1 MFNMKFKAGAPLQI
15 FNQSLSTKQ
24 EHKICFNQCELM
36 CVIYLPGE
44 VYATWPALD
53 VVLHG

>member
-1 MFNMKFKAGAPLQI
+1 MKFKAGAPLHL

-24 EHKICFNQCELM
+24 EHEICFNQCELM
-36 CVIYLPGE
+36 CVIYLPGV
-44 VYATWPALD
+44 VYATWPALG